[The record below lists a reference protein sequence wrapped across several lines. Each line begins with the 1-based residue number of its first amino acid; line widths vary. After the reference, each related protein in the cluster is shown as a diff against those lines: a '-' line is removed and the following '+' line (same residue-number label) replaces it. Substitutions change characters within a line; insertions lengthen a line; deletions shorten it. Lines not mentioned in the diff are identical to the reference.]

1 MLAGIRIVNQNIS
14 DKEKMRNVLKQILE
28 NFLNIKNFSDLKKT
42 SSDLV
47 YLMDDQ
53 VEVLCTKDYYDAKMN
68 S

>member
-53 VEVLCTKDYYDAKMN
+53 IEALCTKDYYDAKMN